1 MRASWGGGIAVGIL
15 LPVALYSLNIVPN
28 LSVIFS
34 LIFLLCGLWT
44 LASAFFLVEPNER
57 NYYAGWGV
65 IIAVLSVFAYL
76 PLAFAFGVLLLAV
89 VVLIILYY
97 VVGDRQRA
105 AAVVPG
111 PAAPTGGTPAAS

>member
-1 MRASWGGGIAVGIL
+1 MRASWGGGIAVGII
-15 LPVALYSLNIVPN
+15 LPLALYFLGIVPD
-28 LSVIFS
+28 LSVMFS

-44 LASAFFLVEPNER
+44 LASAFFLVEHKDK

-97 VVGDRQRA
+97 VVGGRQGA
-105 AAVVPG
+105 APVVPG
-111 PAAPTGGTPAAS
+111 PTAPTGGTPPAS